1 MTHTEPATSNIAG
14 FGFARRYDTILAVS
28 TTAAVRVPGSTS
40 NIGAGFDCLGLA
52 LNLWLEAKIVEGS
65 GDPEYSGTLTGLN
78 FDSDLIFAV
87 LGGAVPPGYQLQ
99 VHSEIP
105 TGRGLGAS
113 AAAAVAGLALA
124 RLLVNEPLDRDAI
137 FEAAREIE
145 GHPDNAAPAVF
156 GGLVL
161 SGDQPIP
168 LTVSKHL
175 GISLAVPAKPVSTKA
190 ARDILPKLI
199 SRDVAVDQASRAAAL
214 SLGLSSGD
222 GDLIRYGMEDRI
234 AVPHRSHLIP
244 GYYEAVNAG
253 LEAGAY
259 GVTISGS
266 GSTVIAITRKKSA
279 KAVAQVLADTLTEAG
294 NKAEALAP
302 RVIHTGFETI
312 ED

>member
-1 MTHTEPATSNIAG
+1 M
-14 FGFARRYDTILAVS
+14 
-28 TTAAVRVPGSTS
+28 VRVPGSTS

-52 LNLWLEAKIVEGS
+52 LNLWVEARIVEGS
-65 GDPEYSGTLTGLN
+65 GDPEYTGTLIGLN

-99 VHSEIP
+99 VYSEIP

-124 RLLVNEPLDRDAI
+124 RILVKEPLERDAI
-137 FEAAREIE
+137 FQAACEME

-161 SGDQPIP
+161 SSEKPVS

-175 GISLAVPAKPVSTKA
+175 GVALAVPEKPVSTKA
-190 ARDILPKLI
+190 ARDILPKLVT
-199 SRDVAVDQASRAAAL
+199 REVAVDQASRAAAL
-214 SLGLSSGD
+214 SVGLANGN

-244 GYYEAVNAG
+244 GYYETVNAG

-266 GSTVIAITRKKSA
+266 GSTVVAITKKKEA
-279 KAVAQVLADTLTEAG
+279 KDIAKVMADTLAQAG

-302 RVIHTGFETI
+302 RIVHSGFEVI
-312 ED
+312 EG